1 MYIPNDLLAN
11 RQQVIVMHDWFLPA
25 LIEKAKALMMTAD
38 WDQALEAAGRL
49 QQQDAWAQRN
59 EVAELGL
66 ARWWFSLIGIC
77 R

>member
-49 QQQDAWAQRN
+49 QQQDAWGPKKRGRRTWSG
-59 EVAELGL
+59 EGGG
-66 ARWWFSLIGIC
+66 SH
-77 R
+77 